1 MQELQA
7 RQREY
12 QKKLQSWEEILR
24 FWKDRAKRNN
34 ERYERR
40 PLDLGFDPS
49 FCPIYAQCKRSQ
61 SFTPIIDERLRQ
73 IKSEMLTASGIR
85 ENSLR
90 DMIFVVEG
98 PRRCHLEEQ
107 MQALEEQ
114 RPEEYRRSKAACLR
128 AELRILADDQKHF
141 REFFRELQTRNRSFF
156 VPADLILQTQ
166 TRERSSCNRRVWVI
180 KTSDWDGY
188 LGSLAGTTMERA
200 LEWAEWVSRGAPR
213 CERFWRGAFTRWC
226 ERGCARMHETN
237 VLPIGTITLKGR
249 WRRCKWEE
257 RSHQARSYISVHDA
271 VNRAAQRI
279 QRFFLVVRAKL
290 TVASLRGETIGH
302 RRRTDPLALAFTFA
316 SQAVTADY
324 EGRFAD
330 ACELYGQAVSIFV
343 TVNSDLWS
351 DRFLAFMRESGFVSS
366 AVGKKYIHVFSL
378 RMEELRRAVETD
390 NAVLRAEQGYCG
402 VLRVIARLKE
412 EMELQA
418 RLLAAREE
426 QQQLRRAA
434 RKEQKRLRYRTARIA
449 RKEQR
454 RLQRKLLE
462 GELQMQLTTQLS
474 GEWETFDATDGT
486 VFFDDLDVYMSG
498 SDSPF
503 LWFIGVDSNG
513 ALEYKYVD
521 DEMIL
526 ARLDGDTLTWGDG
539 SVYQRVCDADNEQVH
554 EVAGSMEISD
564 ETDVDDDVDDI
575 PGGVRAVF
583 VGGAYSWFV
592 EDDGF
597 LVPHLGH
604 VPMACELM
612 NGGYPARDYSNRAW
626 LYHHYEYIKGNDFT
640 AYRCGAA
647 D

>member
-61 SFTPIIDERLRQ
+61 SFTPVIDERLRQ
-73 IKSEMLTASGIR
+73 IESQMLTASGIR
-85 ENSLR
+85 ENSLL

-107 MQALEEQ
+107 MQAVEEQ
-114 RPEEYRRSKAACLR
+114 RPEEHRRSKAACLR

-226 ERGCARMHETN
+226 ERGCVRMHETN

-249 WRRCKWEE
+249 WRHCKWEE
-257 RSHQARSYISVHDA
+257 PSDRASSHVSVHDA

-290 TVASLRGETIGH
+290 TVASLRGETIGQKKW
-302 RRRTDPLALAFTFA
+302 TDPLT
-316 SQAVTADY
+316 
-324 EGRFAD
+324 
-330 ACELYGQAVSIFV
+330 
-343 TVNSDLWS
+343 
-351 DRFLAFMRESGFVSS
+351 LAFMCASS
-366 AVGKKYIHVFSL
+366 SVL
-378 RMEELRRAVETD
+378 CDRRLRR
-390 NAVLRAEQGYCG
+390 
-402 VLRVIARLKE
+402 
-412 EMELQA
+412 
-418 RLLAAREE
+418 
-426 QQQLRRAA
+426 
-434 RKEQKRLRYRTARIA
+434 
-449 RKEQR
+449 
-454 RLQRKLLE
+454 
-462 GELQMQLTTQLS
+462 
-474 GEWETFDATDGT
+474 
-486 VFFDDLDVYMSG
+486 
-498 SDSPF
+498 
-503 LWFIGVDSNG
+503 
-513 ALEYKYVD
+513 
-521 DEMIL
+521 
-526 ARLDGDTLTWGDG
+526 
-539 SVYQRVCDADNEQVH
+539 
-554 EVAGSMEISD
+554 
-564 ETDVDDDVDDI
+564 
-575 PGGVRAVF
+575 
-583 VGGAYSWFV
+583 
-592 EDDGF
+592 
-597 LVPHLGH
+597 
-604 VPMACELM
+604 
-612 NGGYPARDYSNRAW
+612 
-626 LYHHYEYIKGNDFT
+626 
-640 AYRCGAA
+640 
-647 D
+647 

>member
-12 QKKLQSWEEILR
+12 QKTLHVWEEILR
-24 FWKDRAKRNN
+24 FWKDFAERNGGH
-34 ERYERR
+34 YERR
-40 PLDLGFDPS
+40 PLDLGLDY
-49 FCPIYAQCKRSQ
+49 CPIYSQCKRSQ
-61 SFTPIIDERLRQ
+61 SFTPVIDEQLRR
-73 IKSEMLTASGIR
+73 IKSQMPTASHIR
-85 ENSLR
+85 DESPLL
-90 DMIFVVEG
+90 MIFNIEG
-98 PRRCHLEEQ
+98 PRRCQLWREQ
-107 MQALEEQ
+107 QTLEEQ
-114 RPEEYRRSKAACLR
+114 RPEEHRRSKAACLR
-128 AELRILADDQKHF
+128 AELRILAEDQK
-141 REFFRELQTRNRSFF
+141 RFRELQTRNRGFF

-166 TRERSSCNRRVWVI
+166 TRERQGTEWVI
-180 KTSDWDGY
+180 KTARWDGY

-302 RRRTDPLALAFTFA
+302 KGRTDPLTLAFTFA

-351 DRFLAFMRESGFVSS
+351 DRFLAFMRESSFVSS

-434 RKEQKRLRYRTARIA
+434 
-449 RKEQR
+449 
-454 RLQRKLLE
+454 
-462 GELQMQLTTQLS
+462 
-474 GEWETFDATDGT
+474 
-486 VFFDDLDVYMSG
+486 
-498 SDSPF
+498 
-503 LWFIGVDSNG
+503 
-513 ALEYKYVD
+513 
-521 DEMIL
+521 
-526 ARLDGDTLTWGDG
+526 
-539 SVYQRVCDADNEQVH
+539 
-554 EVAGSMEISD
+554 
-564 ETDVDDDVDDI
+564 
-575 PGGVRAVF
+575 
-583 VGGAYSWFV
+583 
-592 EDDGF
+592 
-597 LVPHLGH
+597 
-604 VPMACELM
+604 
-612 NGGYPARDYSNRAW
+612 
-626 LYHHYEYIKGNDFT
+626 
-640 AYRCGAA
+640 
-647 D
+647 

>member
-1 MQELQA
+1 
-7 RQREY
+7 
-12 QKKLQSWEEILR
+12 
-24 FWKDRAKRNN
+24 
-34 ERYERR
+34 
-40 PLDLGFDPS
+40 
-49 FCPIYAQCKRSQ
+49 
-61 SFTPIIDERLRQ
+61 
-73 IKSEMLTASGIR
+73 
-85 ENSLR
+85 
-90 DMIFVVEG
+90 
-98 PRRCHLEEQ
+98 
-107 MQALEEQ
+107 
-114 RPEEYRRSKAACLR
+114 
-128 AELRILADDQKHF
+128 
-141 REFFRELQTRNRSFF
+141 
-156 VPADLILQTQ
+156 
-166 TRERSSCNRRVWVI
+166 
-180 KTSDWDGY
+180 
-188 LGSLAGTTMERA
+188 MERA

-302 RRRTDPLALAFTFA
+302 KRRTDPLTLAFTFA

-351 DRFLAFMRESGFVSS
+351 DRFLAFMRESSFVSS

-454 RLQRKLLE
+454 RLQRKLLA

>member
-1 MQELQA
+1 MQELQT

-61 SFTPIIDERLRQ
+61 SFTPVIDERLRQ
-73 IKSEMLTASGIR
+73 IESEMLTASGIR
-85 ENSLR
+85 ENSLL
-90 DMIFVVEG
+90 DMICVIEG

-107 MQALEEQ
+107 MQAVEEQ
-114 RPEEYRRSKAACLR
+114 RPEEHRRSKEACLQ
-128 AELRILADDQKHF
+128 AELHILETAL
-141 REFFRELQTRNRSFF
+141 RRFRELQTRNCGFF
-156 VPADLILQTQ
+156 VPDDLILQAQ
-166 TRERSSCNRRVWVI
+166 IRKRQGREWVVR
-180 KTSDWDGY
+180 TARWDGY

-213 CERFWRGAFTRWC
+213 CERFWKGAFTRWC
-226 ERGCARMHETN
+226 ERGCARMNETSN

-257 RSHQARSYISVHDA
+257 LSHQARSYVSVHDA
-271 VNRAAQRI
+271 VNHAAQRI

-290 TVASLRGETIGH
+290 TVASLRGEPIGH
-302 RRRTDPLALAFTFA
+302 KGRTDLLTLAFTFA

-351 DRFLAFMRESGFVSS
+351 DRFLAFMRESSFVSS

-434 RKEQKRLRYRTARIA
+434 RKEQKRLRYRTARTA
-449 RKEQR
+449 RKEQL
-454 RLQRKLLE
+454 RLQRE
-462 GELQMQLTTQLS
+462 QLTAELT
-474 GEWETFDATDGT
+474 GEWLFSEHGEAPDGT
-486 VFFDDLDVYMSG
+486 VFLRDLDVYG
-498 SDSPF
+498 PGDDSPF
-503 LWFIGVDSNG
+503 LWFVEVDSDG
-513 ALEYKYVD
+513 FLVYVCDD
-521 DEMIL
+521 DERAL
-526 ARLDGDTLTWGDG
+526 ARFDGDTLTWDDG
-539 SVYQRVCDADNEQVH
+539 VVYQRVCGANVEQVQ
-554 EVAGSMEISD
+554 EVTGSMEID
-564 ETDVDDDVDDI
+564 DATGVNDDVDDI
-575 PGGVRAVF
+575 LGGVRAVF
-583 VGGAYSWFV
+583 LGGAYSRHV
-592 EDDGF
+592 EDDDF
-597 LVPHLGH
+597 SAAHPGH
-604 VPMACELM
+604 ASMARQLM
-612 NGGYPARDYSNRAW
+612 SGGYIAGVCGTREW
-626 LYHHYEYIKGNDFT
+626 LYHHYE
-640 AYRCGAA
+640 
-647 D
+647 